1 MRIRHD
7 IIIEFTLRK
16 LDQIEMFR
24 NEFQRIRIMDNIHRY
39 LIVSDEKE
47 LVVKHDERKAENE
60 AETTENAEPADTSK
74 AEDPAPAAEEQASSS
89 DEA

>member
-1 MRIRHD
+1 
-7 IIIEFTLRK
+7 
-16 LDQIEMFR
+16 
-24 NEFQRIRIMDNIHRY
+24 MDNIHRY

-60 AETTENAEPADTSK
+60 AENSENAEAVEAPK
-74 AEDPAPAAEEQASSS
+74 AEDPAPAAEEQPSSS